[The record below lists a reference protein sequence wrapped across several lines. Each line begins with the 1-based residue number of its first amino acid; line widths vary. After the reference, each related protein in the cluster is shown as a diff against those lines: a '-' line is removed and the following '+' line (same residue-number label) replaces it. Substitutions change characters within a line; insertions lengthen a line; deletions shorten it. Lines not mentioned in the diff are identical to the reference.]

1 MRFLEVPMKTYRML
15 ANASV
20 LLLVIAAA
28 GCAPEAEPV
37 AAVEESAPAAPTA
50 GNEAPAG
57 LATPV
62 AEAGEAPRRLMAPV
76 RGEAAMVYVRPVV
89 KAATMGGKNFI
100 VTTMEVK
107 NVSAGSIAG
116 LKVDEFWYNK
126 AGAIVT
132 GDNYRHPKP
141 IQPDEVVTVTLETP
155 RAPNMDANQIKFEHA
170 NGAVT
175 ITLVDEFEPLEPEL

>member
-20 LLLVIAAA
+20 LLLVMAAA

-37 AAVEESAPAAPTA
+37 AAVEEAAPAAPAAPT
-50 GNEAPAG
+50 GGTEAPVG
-57 LATPV
+57 
-62 AEAGEAPRRLMAPV
+62 EAGEAPRRLTASV
-76 RGEAAMVYVRPVV
+76 RGDAAMVYVRPVV
-89 KAATMGGKNFI
+89 KAATKGGKNFI
-100 VTTMEVK
+100 VTTMQVK
-107 NVSAGSIAG
+107 NVSAGAIAG

-126 AGAIVT
+126 AGAIIT

-170 NGAVT
+170 NGSVT
-175 ITLVDEFEPLEPEL
+175 ITLVPKL